1 METSEDSSYHNL
13 GSWAFFSRAS
23 CSISSP
29 HSATMRA
36 NCSAS
41 TGHTQKPLSDMRN
54 NAKTLVFVFVSVV
67 QNTIFVYTN
76 RSILHEFCFSQVS
89 YLPTIVLY
97 SAYRA
102 RTHARILWI
111 ARTSDPFFI
120 GNNLFFM
127 NVNTRRYVEMKKLN
141 ENNRHIVPSCSEAR
155 RPVNGLTGGG
165 TCMLGGPIGT

>member
-76 RSILHEFCFSQVS
+76 RSILHEFAFRKFRICPRLSC
-89 YLPTIVLY
+89 IRRI
-97 SAYRA
+97 ARA
-102 RTHARILWI
+102 HTHAYSGLREQVI
-111 ARTSDPFFI
+111 RFI
-120 GNNLFFM
+120 GNNLFLM